1 MIFQNRRHA
10 GQLLA
15 QELRAFKK
23 DNSIVLGL
31 PRGGV
36 PVAKEISD
44 FLGAPLDVLIVRK
57 IGAPFQ
63 SELAVGAICE
73 GEEPIWNNSILCH
86 LGFEPD
92 DLGKTV
98 GAEREKVRRQLA
110 LFRESR
116 RFPSVAHKTVIVVD
130 DGLATGATMSA
141 AIRHL
146 KKKGAAKIVVAV
158 PVAAASAAA
167 NLRKKV
173 DEIFVVEEQEN
184 LGSVGS
190 WYEDFSQVSDEEVV
204 ALLQKSPRTPEKNQN
219 DINCS

>member
-1 MIFQNRRHA
+1 MTFHNRRHA
-10 GQLLA
+10 GQVLA
-15 QELRAFKK
+15 QELRAYKK
-23 DNSIVLGL
+23 DDSIVLGL

-98 GAEREKVRRQLA
+98 SAERERVRRQLA

-173 DEIFVVEEQEN
+173 DEVFVVDEQES

-204 ALLQKSPRTPEKNQN
+204 ELLRKSPSTPEKNQN